1 MYTIRKM
8 IEEKAESYGRKVIE
22 VGQYYPSSKTCSNC
36 GYVNAKVDQQT
47 KAWTCPKC
55 NTRHNRDYNAAVNM
69 KKQIGVACPEFTLED
84 LKALRL
90 DFKKNGVATSEVETG
105 MG

>member
-1 MYTIRKM
+1 
-8 IEEKAESYGRKVIE
+8 
-22 VGQYYPSSKTCSNC
+22 
-36 GYVNAKVDQQT
+36 
-47 KAWTCPKC
+47 
-55 NTRHNRDYNAAVNM
+55 M
-69 KKQIGVACPEFTLED
+69 KKQIGVACPEFTPED